1 MKSSYSATAEAYAR
15 DVVAGR
21 IPAGKYIR
29 LACQRHLDELAWQD
43 DAQFAFRFDPKKG
56 ARVCKFIESL
66 PHTKGKWAA
75 KRELLKLEPW
85 QVFFVMAAFGW
96 LRKKDGLRRFRKVL
110 LLVPRKNGKSALAAA
125 IGLYMLCADGE
136 HGAEVYSGATSE
148 KQAWEVFRPAKLMA
162 QKSPALL
169 SHFGVEVNA
178 SNINILASGSRFEPI
193 IGNPGDGASPSCA
206 IADEYHE
213 HQTDALVSTME
224 TGMGARQQP
233 LLLVITTAG
242 DNIAGPCFEMQ
253 QEAQQALEGTRRDD
267 ETFALI
273 YGIDPEDDWTDPEV
287 MRKANPNF
295 GVSVFDDF
303 LLARQ
308 AEAMTTPRKAGA
320 FKTKHL
326 NVWVQARDAYFN
338 VLRYQETADPKA
350 GGKPV
355 FLDDFERQEC
365 IIGIDLAEKR
375 DLAAVEMVFR
385 HDKGFARFGRYYL
398 PEETAELPENEHM
411 RRYRDE
417 GKLIQTDGAVTDD
430 REILEDI
437 LEFVKRFDVREVVF
451 DPAHSR
457 QMSVE
462 LMEQGVACVDFS
474 NKPSLMN
481 EPTRKMDALI
491 AQRQLHH
498 DGDPMFAWMLSNVV
512 NRTRTGDLHS
522 PAKQRPGNKI
532 DGPVACIMALG
543 RWLLDEPKSDE
554 KSPWDDPE
562 FSLTRST

>member
-1 MKSSYSATAEAYAR
+1 MKPSYAAVAEGYAR
-15 DVVAGR
+15 DVIEGR
-21 IPAGKYIR
+21 ILAGQYVR
-29 LACQRHLDELAWQD
+29 LACQRHLDDLAWQAD
-43 DAQFAFRFDPKKG
+43 DAFAFRFDAKAG
-56 ARVCKFIESL
+56 AKVCGFIELL

-75 KRELLKLEPW
+75 TGQRLKLEPW
-85 QVFFVMAAFGW
+85 QVFFVMCAFGW
-96 LRKKDGLRRFRKVL
+96 LRKTTGKRRYRKVL
-110 LLVPRKNGKSALAAA
+110 LLVPRKNGKSALAAG

-162 QKSPALL
+162 QKTPALL
-169 SHFGVEVNA
+169 SHYGVEVNA
-178 SNINILASGSRFEPI
+178 SNINIIATGSRFEPI

-213 HQTDALVSTME
+213 HQTDAQVSTME
-224 TGMGARQQP
+224 TGMGAREQP
-233 LLLVITTAG
+233 ILLVITTAG

-273 YGIDPEDDWTDPEV
+273 YGIDPGDDWTDPGIL
-287 MRKANPNF
+287 RKANPNF
-295 GVSVFDDF
+295 GVSVFEDF

-308 AEAMTTPRKAGA
+308 TEAMTTPRKAGA

-326 NVWVQARDAYFN
+326 NVWVQSRDAYFN
-338 VLRYQETADPKA
+338 VLRYQETADPKV
-350 GGKPV
+350 GGRPV
-355 FLDDFERQEC
+355 FLEEFEGQEC

-375 DLAAVEMVFR
+375 DLAAVELLFR
-385 HDKGFARFGRYYL
+385 YDEGYARFGRYYL
-398 PEETAELPENEHM
+398 PEETIELPENEHL
-411 RRYRDE
+411 RRFRDE
-417 GKLIQTDGAVTDD
+417 GRLIQTDGAVTDD
-430 REILEDI
+430 REILEDL
-437 LEFVKRFDVREVVF
+437 LEFTKRFDVREVVF

-462 LMEQGVACVDFS
+462 LMEQGIACIDFA

-491 AQRQLHH
+491 ASRQLHH

-543 RWLLDEPKSDE
+543 RWLLDEPNE
-554 KSPWDDPE
+554 RQTSPWDDPE
-562 FSLTRST
+562 FSLLRRA